1 MRVVV
6 VPNAKR
12 FEIEQTADGLKIR
25 LRSKPE
31 NNRANRELLVEL
43 KKRARVPVSLVSGA
57 KSRQKTVAFEGL
69 SDAQVLERIQKGRT
83 V

>member
-1 MRVVV
+1 MKVVV

-12 FEIEQTADGLKIR
+12 FEIRQTAGGLKIR

-31 NNRANRELLVEL
+31 NGRANRELLTEL
-43 KKRARVPVSLVSGA
+43 QTRSGARVFLVHG
-57 KSRQKTVAFEGL
+57 KTGREKTLQFEGL
-69 SDAQVLERIQKGRT
+69 SEAQALERILR